1 MMSVDVILLQ
11 AAKEP
16 GVKREGGV
24 LDY

>member
-1 MMSVDVILLQ
+1 MSVDVILLQ